1 MLRYATT
8 LPPSPTPS
16 KFPVE
21 APGDRRQSYEQIFI
35 YLGIEKFE
43 GQPVDTTGMKL
54 RLVGVLLLIPLLDV
68 MVLVL
73 LATTLLSPLLV
84 VALVV
89 LTALV
94 GLLLVRAEGRRTLA
108 RLQRK
113 VARGEVPTDELLDGA
128 MLLVAGAFFL
138 TPGIVTD
145 LVGLVLVLP
154 PTRYP
159 FRVAVKKYVVTPYVD
174 ARTEGFATG
183 EVYTGGFPGP
193 ESSAASGDSPVDVDE
208 DDYRFEDAD
217 EDGPTG
223 DDTDGR
229 GDHP

>member
-1 MLRYATT
+1 M
-8 LPPSPTPS
+8 
-16 KFPVE
+16 
-21 APGDRRQSYEQIFI
+21 D
-35 YLGIEKFE
+35 
-43 GQPVDTTGMKL
+43 L

-73 LATTLLSPLLV
+73 LATSLLSPLLV

-89 LTALV
+89 LTAFI

-113 VARGEVPTDELLDGA
+113 VARGEAPTDELLDGA

-145 LVGLVLVLP
+145 FLGLVLVLP

-159 FRVAVKKYVVTPYVD
+159 LRVAAKKYVVTPYVD
-174 ARTEGFATG
+174 ARAEGFATG
-183 EVYTGGFPGP
+183 QVYTGGFPGP
-193 ESSAASGDSPVDVDE
+193 ESRTPSGDGPVDVDE

-217 EDGPTG
+217 G
-223 DDTDGR
+223 DR
-229 GDHP
+229 